1 MVPTVGAAGAAGAA
15 LMTILADAGE
25 VHPSAF
31 VTV

>member
-15 LMTILADAGE
+15 LMTTFADAVE
-25 VHPSAF
+25 VHPVAF